1 MAARLLR
8 GEPRYTLA
16 LAEPPRQVA
25 AMLFLV
31 HAALLALPQGPAG
44 DEAPPQGLT
53 VVLVNVGQG
62 DGAVIR
68 APDGTIHVVDA
79 GVSGQ
84 GTAAVLPAI
93 QALGGSSYGF
103 TFASHYH
110 PDHIGGL
117 DEVLA
122 ARPFTRAWDRGDANR
137 LTGADVT
144 NYLNAAGARRAAVVD
159 GQVLE
164 LGGGARVTVVAVNG
178 KVWNGP
184 QVPVVGTAQE
194 ENSRCVALRLEY
206 RSFSMWLGG
215 DLTGGASG
223 TADVE
228 SPATLACGDVDVYRV
243 NHHGSNTSTNVNLV
257 TRLAPEL
264 ALFSCGSNN
273 PYGHPTTQTL
283 NRLNQA
289 AAARVLL
296 ATTEGTGAIGFGVG
310 GNVTLTTDGTRYRA
324 TAQNG
329 RFLDFYVDEVAD
341 ATPAAG
347 DVRISELHRQP
358 SASPQN
364 GEWLELQ
371 NVAAAP
377 VSLRNVSIQ
386 SRTGAFTIVTNLMLL
401 PGRPVVLGRDGWAAR
416 NGGLPLGVTWPFQ
429 ALELGDAGDALVVR
443 HGTATLDALT
453 YASPFAGGAGV
464 AAERRDLLAG
474 TAPGGFVAAA
484 TAYGA
489 GDRGTPGARNAADA
503 TAHPARVA
511 VRAGSG
517 ALALHAAALAHPGK
531 VGVVALAFSDQP
543 GFAFLDGFV
552 PLAPDGLFVL
562 SVGLP
567 GFADSVPAEG
577 YRSLRVAL
585 PQPNP
590 FAGSPGYAAHVVVD
604 AGRGSVPAVSGAVRF
619 VFP

>member
-1 MAARLLR
+1 M
-8 GEPRYTLA
+8 LA
-16 LAEPPRQVA
+16 
-25 AMLFLV
+25 LV
-31 HAALLALPQGPAG
+31 HAAYAALLAFPQGPAG

-84 GTAAVLPAI
+84 GTAAVLPVI
-93 QALGGSSYGF
+93 QALGASSFGA

-122 ARPFTRAWDRGDANR
+122 ARPFTRAWDRGDVNR
-137 LTGADVT
+137 LVGTDVT
-144 NYLNAAGARRAAVVD
+144 NYLNAAGARRAAVTD
-159 GQVLE
+159 GQVIE
-164 LGGGARVTVVAVNG
+164 LGGGARVTVIAVNG

-206 RSFSMWLGG
+206 RDFSMWLGG
-215 DLTGGASG
+215 DLTGGASS

-228 SPATLACGDVDVYRV
+228 SPASLVCGDVDVYRV
-243 NHHGSNTSTNVNLV
+243 NHHGSNTSTNTNLV

-264 ALFSCGSNN
+264 ALFSCGSAN

-296 ATTEGTGAIGFGVG
+296 ATTEGTGSIGFGVG

-324 TAQNG
+324 TAQDG
-329 RFLDFYVDEVAD
+329 RFLDFYVDEIVD
-341 ATPAAG
+341 ATPAPG
-347 DVRISELHRQP
+347 DVRISEVHRAPAAAPLH
-358 SASPQN
+358 

-371 NVAAAP
+371 NVAASP

-386 SRTGAFTIVTNLMLL
+386 SRTGTFTIVTNLMLL
-401 PGRPVVLGRDGWAAR
+401 PGRPVVLGRDGYAAR
-416 NGGLPLGVTWPFQ
+416 NGGLPLGVTWPYL
-429 ALELGDAGDALVVR
+429 ALDLGDAGDALVVR
-443 HGTATLDALT
+443 HGTATIDSLT
-453 YASPFAGGAGV
+453 YATPFAGGSGV
-464 AAERRDLLAG
+464 AAERTDLLAG
-474 TAPGGFVAAA
+474 TGPAVFAPAA

-489 GDRGTPGARNAADA
+489 GDRGTPGARNAADT
-503 TAHPARVA
+503 TAHPSRLA
-511 VRAGSG
+511 VRPAVG
-517 ALALHAAALAHPGK
+517 ALALHAAALSHGGR
-531 VGVVALAFSDQP
+531 VGVVGLAFADQP
-543 GFAFLDGFV
+543 GFAFLNGFV
-552 PLAPDGLFVL
+552 PLAPDALLSL
-562 SVGLP
+562 SVQLP
-567 GFADSVPAEG
+567 GFADTIPAEG
-577 YRSLRVAL
+577 YRSLRVPL

-590 FAGSPGYAAHVVVD
+590 FTGMPGYAAHIVID
-604 AGRGSVPAVSGAVRF
+604 PATLTVPAVSPAMRF
-619 VFP
+619 TFP